1 MSNLPLSQ
9 IDGFSLTATGDMP
22 DERDLIYRARPS
34 LLDEEMKYPEDLMI
48 LDQESEGACT
58 GFGLAAVI
66 NRLNQLRNKKIK
78 VSSRMLYEMARKHD
92 EWPGEEY
99 SGSSC
104 RGAIKGLLNMG
115 VCRDTLWKY
124 ETGIPGELTVAAAK
138 DARSTTLGAY
148 YRLSRRIS
156 DFHAAINEAGAIFCS
171 AHVHSGWS
179 MEACRN
185 GKIPHHKEKIGGHAF
200 AIVGYN
206 REGFWVQNSWGESWG
221 ENGVALW
228 LYEDWQENLVDA
240 WVISLALPTPQVWYG
255 SDILSARVQGAFVG
269 NCKKPPRGQIAGHF
283 VHIDDGKF
291 HDAGRYWSNL
301 TDVKATV
308 EKITESDSYDHLLLY
323 AHGGLNSPAD
333 SACRIFAMREVF
345 KENRI
350 YPFHF
355 MYDTG
360 ILEEIKDV
368 IISRGKRVG
377 ERTTGFT
384 DLWDKLLE
392 RLARPVGKALW
403 REMKYGASKGFD
415 KSFAGMK
422 TMKAFKEVITGER
435 KLKVHLVGHSTGGIL
450 MAYLLK
456 CLEQLSPHLRIETC
470 SLMAPASTTELFN
483 SHYLP
488 YLLSKQTAFGIN
500 KMAVYNLSDKLE
512 RDDSVGPYRKSLL
525 YFVSR
530 SFEDNTPAPILGM
543 ATESDKIRL
552 HDHPNLEFYYSHG
565 DDNVEPRT
573 VSKTHGGFDNDPA
586 TMNDILK
593 RVLEKEPDRPF
604 KDSDLNC

>member
-1 MSNLPLSQ
+1 
-9 IDGFSLTATGDMP
+9 
-22 DERDLIYRARPS
+22 
-34 LLDEEMKYPEDLMI
+34 
-48 LDQESEGACT
+48 
-58 GFGLAAVI
+58 
-66 NRLNQLRNKKIK
+66 
-78 VSSRMLYEMARKHD
+78 ML
-92 EWPGEEY
+92 
-99 SGSSC
+99 
-104 RGAIKGLLNMG
+104 
-115 VCRDTLWKY
+115 
-124 ETGIPGELTVAAAK
+124 
-138 DARSTTLGAY
+138 
-148 YRLSRRIS
+148 
-156 DFHAAINEAGAIFCS
+156 
-171 AHVHSGWS
+171 
-179 MEACRN
+179 
-185 GKIPHHKEKIGGHAF
+185 F

-206 REGFWVQNSWGESWG
+206 REGFWVQNSWG

-255 SDILSARVQGAFVG
+255 SDVLSARVLGDGVG
-269 NCKKPPRGQIAGHF
+269 NCKKPLRGQIAGHF

-392 RLARPVGKALW
+392 RLSCPVGKALW

-415 KSFAGMK
+415 KSFAGME
-422 TMKAFKEVITGER
+422 TMEAFKVVISGEK

-450 MAYLLK
+450 MASLLR
-456 CLEQLSPHLRIETC
+456 CLEQLSPNLRIETC
-470 SLMAPASTTELFN
+470 SLMAPASTIELFN
-483 SHYLP
+483 SHYRP
-488 YLLSKQTAFGIN
+488 YLLSKNSEFGIN
-500 KMAVYNLSDKLE
+500 KMTIYNLADRLE
-512 RDDSVGPYRKSLL
+512 QDDSVGPYRKSLL

-530 SFEDNTPAPILGM
+530 SFEEDTPAPILGM
-543 ATESDKIRL
+543 EIHSNKVL
-552 HDHPNLEFYYSHG
+552 QQSHPNLDFIYSHG
-565 DDNVEPRT
+565 DKDVEPGT
-573 VSKTHGGFDNDPA
+573 LSKTHGGFDNDPA
-586 TMNDILK
+586 TLNDILK
-593 RVLEKEPDRPF
+593 HVLEKDPGRLF
-604 KDSDLNC
+604 KESDLNY